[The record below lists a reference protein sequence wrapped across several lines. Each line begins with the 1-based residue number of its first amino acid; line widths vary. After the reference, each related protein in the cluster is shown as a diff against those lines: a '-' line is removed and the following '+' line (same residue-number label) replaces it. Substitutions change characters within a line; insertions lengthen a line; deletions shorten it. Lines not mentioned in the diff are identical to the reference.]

1 MDLGNKATCLFRPQ
15 SSKLAVYTVPT
26 KSSASNIFLING
38 FVKILEVDNFFLEYT
53 GELRI
58 IALREKEKGQN
69 SHTKN
74 RTKT

>member
-38 FVKILEVDNFFLEYT
+38 FVKILEVDNFFS
-53 GELRI
+53 RI
-58 IALREKEKGQN
+58 HRRAAYHYIKEDKKGVQ
-69 SHTKN
+69 HT
-74 RTKT
+74 RQPLSST

>member
-1 MDLGNKATCLFRPQ
+1 MDLGNKGTCLFRPH

-58 IALREKEKGQN
+58 IILKKIKRGYNTHAN
-69 SHTKN
+69 PI
-74 RTKT
+74 